1 MISIKNFLT
10 ERKQILIKDS
20 VLKLLFRRNLSS
32 NEVNILNSHIR
43 NLLIANNEPDSHL
56 YIYTYHNL
64 DNEFKQHSVLLR
76 IQCTANNAYIQYHED
91 VPYINI
97 NDNTTVF
104 YSSKHLY
111 LTTNNIITAIG
122 TLNNNHI
129 SWDNTLVLNNDCYMK
144 LPTNTILPDDSQI
157 LPTLV
162 LNNLSQDNQN
172 T

>member
-10 ERKQILIKDS
+10 KRKQTLIKDS

-43 NLLIANNEPDSHL
+43 NLLIASNEPNSRL

-64 DNEFKQHSVLLR
+64 DNEFKSHSALLR
-76 IQCTANNAYIQYHED
+76 LQCTANNAYLQYHED

-129 SWDNTLVLNNDCYMK
+129 SWDNTLVFNSDCYMK

-157 LPTLV
+157 LPTFV
-162 LNNLSQDNQN
+162 LNNLSQDNQS